1 MTTAFYVLGDPQPE
15 GDLVCRRDP
24 THKLYHPN
32 HAKLHPWRNA
42 ITEACRVQNITPWPA
57 STPVAVDLTFSV
69 ARGKTVTRELPTTRP
84 DLDKLVRAVLDAL
97 TAAKVL
103 HDDAQVVEVGAR
115 KRYADPRVTFV
126 GPGDVMAAPGVVVRL
141 YPGGDE

>member
-1 MTTAFYVLGDPQPE
+1 MTSAFYVLGDPQPE

-32 HAKLHPWRNA
+32 HAKLHPWRDA
-42 ITEACRVQNITPWPA
+42 IVTACKLRSVTPWPA

-69 ARGKTVTRELPTTRP
+69 ARGKTVTRDLPTTRP

-103 HDDAQVVEVGAR
+103 ADDAQVVEVGAR
-115 KRYADPRVTFV
+115 KRYADPAKAAPEF
-126 GPGDVMAAPGVVVRL
+126 GDVLHAPGVVIRL